1 MFNVLLVGFII
12 FNIMDVVTTYIGIKY
27 GCIEQNPV
35 ASLLIDN
42 NLWVILKLG
51 LMIIVVIGSLCSQKV
66 SKFQIIYYILL
77 VILDINLLFAAINNI
92 YVLITIK

>member
-27 GCIEQNPV
+27 GCIEQNPI
-35 ASLLIDN
+35 ASLLIDT

-51 LMIIVVIGSLCSQKV
+51 LMIM
-66 SKFQIIYYILL
+66 
-77 VILDINLLFAAINNI
+77 ILDINLLFAVINNI